1 MAISRTNI
9 NANSDGAQA
18 AGRDIVTTNNTVV
31 SMGTIIFDPQNL
43 ADIINALYSNKS
55 NEAEPIDDFLRP
67 TILEKNTLNNI
78 SDEYF
83 KNCIE
88 EDYSEFGAFD
98 KFFKDPCNNAYKEKY
113 RHILKEIKS
122 KIIARQN
129 AGENMEQILST
140 LFDYAK
146 TETNLSLFNH
156 NSHLADVLAN
166 YMYVNCDIGR
176 KTE

>member
-43 ADIINALYSNKS
+43 ADIINALYSNMS

-88 EDYSEFGAFD
+88 EDYSE
-98 KFFKDPCNNAYKEKY
+98 Y
-113 RHILKEIKS
+113 S
-122 KIIARQN
+122 
-129 AGENMEQILST
+129 S
-140 LFDYAK
+140 
-146 TETNLSLFNH
+146 
-156 NSHLADVLAN
+156 
-166 YMYVNCDIGR
+166 
-176 KTE
+176 